1 VAGDAVNREEVE
13 RALEVVRLR
22 LVTAGP
28 PYDSDFLGQE
38 LEALR
43 DAVRVLSN
51 VVRALALPAADGD
64 DEQPT
69 AIADEYTY
77 TVVYEAAYWSYDWAV
92 VALFRRSDGAFGVVT
107 ESGCSCDSWDPENMA
122 PSGEYTH
129 DLSEVYRRFQ
139 AGIAAQSS
147 TFSAAAGFE
156 HMDKM
161 RTAVQEARRGEG
173 NG

>member
-1 VAGDAVNREEVE
+1 VEGDAVTREEAE

-22 LVTAGP
+22 LVTAGS

-69 AIADEYTY
+69 AITDEYTY
-77 TVVYEAAYWSYDWAV
+77 TVVYEAARWSYDWTV
-92 VALFRRSDGAFGVVT
+92 VALFKRSDGAYGVVAD
-107 ESGCSCDSWDPENMA
+107 SGCSCDSWDPENMA
-122 PSGEYTH
+122 PTAEYTH
-129 DLSEVYRRFQ
+129 DLGEAYRRFQ
-139 AGIAAQSS
+139 AGIAEKSYDF
-147 TFSAAAGFE
+147 TAAAGFE

-161 RTAVQEARRGEG
+161 RVAVQEARRSEGER
-173 NG
+173 